1 MPAQLIGVLPVL
13 ATTFRID
20 DEIDFSAL
28 EREIAWLFDQG
39 ADGVVMGMVSETLR
53 LSSEER
59 DRLAAACCEFTNGRG
74 TVTTSVG
81 AGGEHP
87 HGRPTRT
94 VRRGERCHR
103 GHGDP
108 AGGHGHVRRPGLRYY
123 ARLLDAIDIP
133 VVIQDA
139 SGYLGRSVP
148 VDVQT
153 RLFLSYGGRAL
164 FKPEAQ
170 PIGPR
175 LSALRDATGG
185 GASVY
190 EGSGGLALVDSFHRG
205 IAGTMPGPDVVWAIV
220 AIWKA
225 LQAGD
230 EDRVAAIHGPLCAL
244 LSIQTSLDAFIAIEK
259 HLLQRQGV
267 LANTYS
273 RRPVG
278 FELDDE
284 TRLEADRLLDQLQ
297 RATSVAA

>member
-1 MPAQLIGVLPVL
+1 MAIPPV
-13 ATTFRID
+13 ATATSD
-20 DEIDFSAL
+20 DQVF
-28 EREIAWLFDQG
+28 G
-39 ADGVVMGMVSETLR
+39 
-53 LSSEER
+53 
-59 DRLAAACCEFTNGRG
+59 
-74 TVTTSVG
+74 
-81 AGGEHP
+81 
-87 HGRPTRT
+87 
-94 VRRGERCHR
+94 
-103 GHGDP
+103 
-108 AGGHGHVRRPGLRYY
+108 YY